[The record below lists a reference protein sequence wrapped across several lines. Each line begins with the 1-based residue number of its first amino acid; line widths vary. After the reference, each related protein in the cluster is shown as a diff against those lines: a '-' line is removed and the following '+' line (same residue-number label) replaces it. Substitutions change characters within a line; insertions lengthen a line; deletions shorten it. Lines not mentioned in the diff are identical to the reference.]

1 MGGGEAKVEGRPQEA
16 AEKSRAL
23 YASKRGR
30 VEPQIE
36 RQIFPA
42 IRKPSGLFKSPS
54 SYICIGT
61 ARLLYCTSCTREAPR
76 VRRPAPLREALR
88 GLPPDRDALA
98 AADCLESKARTS
110 VRRCRLS
117 SRQGAE
123 VVEGS
128 VEADEASLQVILL
141 GASLFPVKKAC
152 PTVGNVQIARREAQ
166 RKREGEC
173 GY

>member
-1 MGGGEAKVEGRPQEA
+1 MGGREAKAEGRPRKEA

-42 IRKPSGLFKSPS
+42 IRKQSRVFKSPS

-61 ARLLYCTSCTREAPR
+61 ARLLYYTQVRATKKARR
-76 VRRPAPLREALR
+76 VRQPAPFRLSEAIR

-98 AADCLESKARTS
+98 AADCLESKAGTS
-110 VRRCRLS
+110 VRRCRMP
-117 SRQGAE
+117 SRQGAQ

-128 VEADEASLQVILL
+128 VEADEASFEVILL
-141 GASLFPVKKAC
+141 GASLFPVKKSASATC
-152 PTVGNVQIARREAQ
+152 
-166 RKREGEC
+166 K
-173 GY
+173 